1 MAKDSPKYCTTGSAL
16 HVLIMPIFLG
26 SHFLAI
32 ISDLSNDCKHV
43 DPDETLCSLVP
54 YQRLHLLEVSQ
65 FCGVRR
71 KSIYPCST
79 RMYFEFQSTLPTM
92 F

>member
-1 MAKDSPKYCTTGSAL
+1 
-16 HVLIMPIFLG
+16 MPIILG

-32 ISDLSNDCKHV
+32 ISDFSHDCEHV
-43 DPDETLCSLVP
+43 DPDQMPCSLVP
-54 YQRLHLLEVSQ
+54 YQRLHFLEASR

-79 RMYFEFQSTLPTM
+79 RMYFEFQSTPPTM